1 MLPATSDSVM
11 IDMTGADLASPA
23 KKSKTRAPKA
33 KSPAD
38 SKAKG
43 AKPAQDGAAGK
54 LKGRKKKTEALEEL
68 PPEELPRGPSFPFDI
83 NRVLALGSRCGLPTD
98 RAARDELAGQ
108 HGVVHSLDARQQ
120 TATDIASAIPSATAE
135 SVMTTASVQA
145 GCSASSRA
153 RSNNNSWGCDCAPEL
168 QASAG
173 PASSQKAPLSALSL
187 RDRLQKV
194 QCLPQQ
200 AGLSPAEAMLG
211 LTNPDALDAANAS
224 PAVKHVG
231 RGDTD
236 DLIHNH
242 VGSHDPTDDADQ
254 SCAGMHMGS
263 DCSPMPNLAHGITY
277 DDLINLISPTG
288 GPSPQASDA
297 GTDNSTPLRAPL
309 LDPQLH
315 ALKVN
320 PCSRCADTPVYA
332 ASAPAFISHALSQQQ
347 QQDENV
353 VESGDC
359 PGSFDKVGANSLDS
373 FQQQQPLQGKASCS
387 QGGQSAAVPMKAEQA
402 CDGLPLAHGVPS
414 GASCQPSPGSSADEM
429 SQHGKK
435 RSRSATFCL
444 VMHCGCSS
452 DLL

>member
-1 MLPATSDSVM
+1 MCMFRLQVDDLEAARQKALKRWNQPASEPFAAVLKSMLHLMTTVFWSHMTSICTNTCSKHALPATASESYNSAEQNVLACPCSWQDLQKCSWAC
-11 IDMTGADLASPA
+11 GPLCRSSCCCLASRKRLCIA
-23 KKSKTRAPKA
+23 F
-33 KSPAD
+33 SP
-38 SKAKG
+38 
-43 AKPAQDGAAGK
+43 
-54 LKGRKKKTEALEEL
+54 
-68 PPEELPRGPSFPFDI
+68 
-83 NRVLALGSRCGLPTD
+83 
-98 RAARDELAGQ
+98 
-108 HGVVHSLDARQQ
+108 
-120 TATDIASAIPSATAE
+120 
-135 SVMTTASVQA
+135 
-145 GCSASSRA
+145 
-153 RSNNNSWGCDCAPEL
+153 WG
-168 QASAG
+168 
-173 PASSQKAPLSALSL
+173 
-187 RDRLQKV
+187 
-194 QCLPQQ
+194 
-200 AGLSPAEAMLG
+200 LG

-231 RGDTD
+231 RGDID

-254 SCAGMHMGS
+254 SCAGMYMGL
-263 DCSPMPNLAHGITY
+263 DCSPMPNLAHGIIY

-320 PCSRCADTPVYA
+320 PRSRCADTPVYA

-359 PGSFDKVGANSLDS
+359 PGSFDKVGVKSLDS

-444 VMHCGCSS
+444 VVHCGCSS
-452 DLL
+452 DPL